1 MCAINV
7 IPSLVIPVVTIYA
20 HARLRMPL
28 LMGFVEPMPRQ
39 CVAQR
44 CEEPCEERDDAWPA
58 AAVCGCFLLL
68 VLLGWTLYF
77 WP

>member
-1 MCAINV
+1 MAKRLVAINR
-7 IPSLVIPVVTIYA
+7 IYA
-20 HARLRMPL
+20 RARRLMPL

-44 CEEPCEERDDAWPA
+44 CEEPCEPCEQRERDDAWPA

>member
-1 MCAINV
+1 MLETRVAKRLVAINR
-7 IPSLVIPVVTIYA
+7 IYA
-20 HARLRMPL
+20 RARRLMPL
-28 LMGFVEPMPRQ
+28 LMGFVEPVQ
-39 CVAQR
+39 CVPQR
-44 CEEPCEERDDAWPA
+44 CEEPCEQRERDDAWPA

>member
-1 MCAINV
+1 
-7 IPSLVIPVVTIYA
+7 
-20 HARLRMPL
+20 MPL
-28 LMGFVEPMPRQ
+28 LMGFVEPVPRQ
-39 CVAQR
+39 CVPPR
-44 CEEPCEERDDAWPA
+44 CEEQERDDAWPA

>member
-1 MCAINV
+1 
-7 IPSLVIPVVTIYA
+7 
-20 HARLRMPL
+20 MPL

-44 CEEPCEERDDAWPA
+44 CEEPCEQRERDDAWPA